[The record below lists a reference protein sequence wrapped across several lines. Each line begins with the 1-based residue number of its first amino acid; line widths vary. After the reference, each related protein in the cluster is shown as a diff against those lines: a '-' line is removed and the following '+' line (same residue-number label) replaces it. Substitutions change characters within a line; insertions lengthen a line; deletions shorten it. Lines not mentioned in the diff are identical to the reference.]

1 MSHKHLE
8 NSGNNDTDIIKPL
21 FNAVDLAAEGQNIN
35 IIYPYSSSC
44 LSGTKEIINIFG
56 NWINN

>member
-8 NSGNNDTDIIKPL
+8 NSGNNDRDMIKPFVSSL
-21 FNAVDLAAEGQNIN
+21 GPAPKGQNIH
-35 IIYPYSSSC
+35 IIYPCSSRC

-56 NWINN
+56 K